1 MMNGGFLE
9 DYINKIRYYDP
20 KDFLVEKYRLEY
32 MLTNIGCQ
40 KTNVDRDSREW
51 EWNSLTKDEQYIKDE
66 LKVLNDVCAIT
77 NGITSE
83 ELDSALKKGKAEKV
97 FIRKDDGIFGMTS
110 YYYCPNCDAHLYY
123 SDGYKYCPDCGQKI
137 DWSK

>member
-1 MMNGGFLE
+1 MLNGGFLD
-9 DYINKIRYYDP
+9 DYINKIKYYDP

-40 KTNVDRDSREW
+40 KTNVDRDSR

-83 ELDSALKKGKAEKV
+83 ELDSALKKGKPTKPV
-97 FIRKDDGIFGMTS
+97 MKIVDGIFGKFS
-110 YYYCPNCDAHLYY
+110 VNCCSNCDEHLYY
-123 SDGYKYCPDCGQKI
+123 SGGYKYCRNCGQKI
-137 DWSK
+137 DWSE